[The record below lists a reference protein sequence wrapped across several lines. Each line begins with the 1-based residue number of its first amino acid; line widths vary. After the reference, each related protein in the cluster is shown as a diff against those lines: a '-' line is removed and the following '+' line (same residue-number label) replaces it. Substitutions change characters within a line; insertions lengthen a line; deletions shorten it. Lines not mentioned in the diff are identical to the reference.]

1 MKKKSLKNLKLNKKT
16 ISVLENPQNIKGKTG
31 APCVAVTYWI
41 CPIVVSYLACPD
53 DSADGCTGTPDE
65 TMTCADW
72 SCGCP
77 QK

>member
-1 MKKKSLKNLKLNKKT
+1 MKKRNLNSLKLNKKT
-16 ISVLENPQNIKGKTG
+16 ISSLKESGKITG
-31 APCVAVTYWI
+31 GTGTCPAVTYFI
-41 CPIVVSYLACPD
+41 CPIVVSLLVCPD

-77 QK
+77 MK